1 MATNP
6 EAAAHHDPAIINI
19 RKLAALDIAFHGPAF
34 ILGEFIFGVF
44 ASAAF
49 GFGLLYLGI
58 SVEHFSVPWTVL
70 LGGYICCLALN
81 YVPLL
86 LYTISITRR
95 KSAQE
100 EVALELTDKAY
111 YGRKYTMQS
120 LLILLPLVVP
130 AIALAQEWQKKKAQT
145 L

>member
-6 EAAAHHDPAIINI
+6 KAAAHHDPAIISI
-19 RKLAALDIAFHGPAF
+19 RKLAALDIVFHGPAF
-34 ILGEFIFGVF
+34 ILGEYLFGVF

-49 GFGLLYLGI
+49 GFGLLYIGFA
-58 SVEHFSVPWTVL
+58 VEHASILWTLL
-70 LGGYICCLALN
+70 LGSYTCCLAIN

-86 LYTISITRR
+86 LYSMSIIRR

-100 EVALELTDKAY
+100 EVALELTNKAH
-111 YGRKYTMQS
+111 YGRKYTVQS

-130 AIALAQEWQKKKAQT
+130 VLALSQAWHQRAQA
-145 L
+145 